1 MSNIE
6 KMQTAIAIYGLVIIY
21 TLYFIRCI
29 KGIMGNAKITAHH
42 IQEQIDSQKEDEKM
56 GIIFIDYAKAKECN
70 NIDAWF
76 NCLKCGQCGRVF
88 KDGFMVDEGGTT
100 PQSLTDEE
108 W

>member
-1 MSNIE
+1 MSNIQNIQ
-6 KMQTAIAIYGLVIIY
+6 MAIVIIGLTIIY
-21 TLYFIRCI
+21 TPYFIRII
-29 KGIMGNAKITAHH
+29 KGIMENSKITAHQ

-56 GIIFIDYAKAKECN
+56 GVIFIDYAKAKECK

>member
-6 KMQTAIAIYGLVIIY
+6 KMQTAIAIYGLVII
-21 TLYFIRCI
+21 TLYFIRGI
-29 KGIMGNAKITAHH
+29 KGIMENAKITAHQ

-76 NCLKCGQCGRVF
+76 TCLKCGQCGRIF
-88 KDGFMVDEGGTT
+88 KNGFMVDDGGATV
-100 PQSLTDEE
+100 EE
-108 W
+108 E